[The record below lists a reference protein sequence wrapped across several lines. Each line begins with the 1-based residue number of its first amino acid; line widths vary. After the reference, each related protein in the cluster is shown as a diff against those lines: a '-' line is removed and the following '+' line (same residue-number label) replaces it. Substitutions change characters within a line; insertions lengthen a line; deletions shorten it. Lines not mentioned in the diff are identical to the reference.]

1 GTSADD
7 IPNAGEKR
15 WLSVEA
21 GLFLRAYGLRY
32 PTRSLMPG
40 FFRRYASVPQYGDMM
55 TGWTLS
61 ERNMPDSMVNCDLQ
75 RHTDIWSL
83 LLRR

>member
-15 WLSVEA
+15 WLRIKA
-21 GLFLRAYGLRY
+21 GLVLRAHGLRY

-40 FFRRYASVPQYGDMM
+40 LFRRYVSVPQYGDMM

-61 ERNMPDSMVNCDLQ
+61 ERNLPDNMVNCDLH
-75 RHTDIWSL
+75 RHTDI
-83 LLRR
+83 